1 MKRRSLVLATP
12 GMLAGAWAQQPAQAQ
27 PAQPGQPVTWPDV
40 TLLDGSRWAATQWAG
55 HPAVVV
61 FWSITCPFCKRHNQ
75 HLEKLYRAV
84 NKGNNSN
91 TSSGSSGDT
100 LKILAVARERDA
112 AAVQR
117 VARQEGYSF
126 PITLDNGPLSAALST
141 RRVIPLTVTV
151 DRHGRLLQTLAG
163 EMFEEDVMELLQ
175 LSQKTGRS

>member
-1 MKRRSLVLATP
+1 MKRRNAVFAAPAT
-12 GMLAGAWAQQPAQAQ
+12 LAWALGSALTPQSAQAQ
-27 PAQPGQPVTWPDV
+27 PAQPGQTVAWPEV
-40 TLLDGSRWAATQWAG
+40 TLLDGSRWAAPQWVG

-75 HLEKLYRAV
+75 HLEKLYQAV
-84 NKGNNSN
+84 NNNSSN
-91 TSSGSSGDT
+91 NGDSNT

-112 AAVQR
+112 AAVR
-117 VARQEGYSF
+117 RYARQEGYSF

-151 DRHGRLLQTLAG
+151 DRQGRLLQTLAG

-175 LSQKTGRS
+175 LSQKAVRS